1 MLHIQETKFTAHTTH
16 SAGAL
21 FPVYPGQPELCNP
34 CSAPLVHQHPT
45 AQGIGN
51 SAFTPKPG
59 GGNATSSMKYSLSPP
74 VGGQPPPSTPVPM
87 SPVLLDTSFAYPT
100 PHPLLPLS
108 SFSLSTAMRSQPLP
122 AHPVGAQ
129 EISVRGHGKGEAYRA
144 ATPTLT
150 KCHCWFRC
158 RCSRVTYPSS

>member
-1 MLHIQETKFTAHTTH
+1 MLHIQETRFTAHTTH

-21 FPVYPGQPELCNP
+21 FPVYSGQPEFCNP

-74 VGGQPPPSTPVPM
+74 VGGQPPPSTPAPM
-87 SPVLLDTSFAYPT
+87 SPVLLDTSFALPN
-100 PHPLLPLS
+100 PPPPPFAFKLL
-108 SFSLSTAMRSQPLP
+108 QPLNGNENS
-122 AHPVGAQ
+122 A
-129 EISVRGHGKGEAYRA
+129 STR
-144 ATPTLT
+144 TP
-150 KCHCWFRC
+150 
-158 RCSRVTYPSS
+158 SRRPGDIGQRTWEGRSL